1 MHQPVTQ
8 TNLKAFQPP
17 PNFGAKLKRRFKK
30 IALFALS
37 IYVLLVAAI
46 WSQQEKLLFHPEPL
60 AANAKFNLA
69 YTSEVFID
77 VPNAKLHALYLHQ
90 PAEKSKGIVL
100 FLHGN
105 AGNLETWFPH
115 ADFWLSTGYDVLMPD
130 YPGFGKSTGH
140 IESEAQLNDDVLRVW
155 QFVAGNYPN
164 KKRVIYG
171 RSLGTGLAAK
181 LASQVPA
188 DLLVLVSPYTSMKAM
203 AREYYPWVPS
213 FVLRYPL
220 ETDAILPKLALPIL
234 LIHGTDDSLISIQHS
249 KTLLSLNP
257 RARLVE
263 IAGASHGDIH
273 DFEDYTTTVRNAL
286 HDLLASD
293 K

>member
-17 PNFGAKLKRRFKK
+17 PSFAAKLKRRFKK

-60 AANAKFNLA
+60 PDNAKFKLA

-90 PAEKSKGIVL
+90 PSEKSKGIVL

-130 YPGFGKSTGH
+130 YRGFGKSTGQ
-140 IESEAQLNDDVLRVW
+140 IENEAQLNDDVLRAW
-155 QFVAGNYPN
+155 QFVVGNYPN
-164 KKRVIYG
+164 KKHVIYG

-203 AREYYPWVPS
+203 AREYYPWVPP

-220 ETDAILPKLALPIL
+220 ETDTILPKLTLPIL
-234 LIHGTDDSLISIQHS
+234 LIHGSDDGLISIQHS
-249 KTLLSLNP
+249 KILRSLNP

-263 IAGASHGDIH
+263 IAGAGHGDIH
-273 DFEDYTTTVRNAL
+273 DFEDYTNTVRNAL